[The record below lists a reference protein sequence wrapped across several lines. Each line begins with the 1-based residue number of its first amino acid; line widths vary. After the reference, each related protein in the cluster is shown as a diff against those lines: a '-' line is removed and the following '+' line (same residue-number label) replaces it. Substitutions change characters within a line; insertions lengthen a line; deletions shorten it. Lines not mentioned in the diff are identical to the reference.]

1 MDKEKYE
8 ELVREAL
15 VDKVESL
22 KTQCMIKDIEIQS
35 RDNEIK
41 YLKGRIDFLY
51 TLIPA
56 GRNTEEIQK
65 EENKKENEG
74 ENE

>member
-8 ELVREAL
+8 ELVKEAL
-15 VDKVESL
+15 VDKVEAL
-22 KTQCMIKDIEIQS
+22 KTQCMIKDIEIQN

-56 GRNTEEIQK
+56 GKITQETTEE
-65 EENKKENEG
+65 ENNNG
-74 ENE
+74 VQQ